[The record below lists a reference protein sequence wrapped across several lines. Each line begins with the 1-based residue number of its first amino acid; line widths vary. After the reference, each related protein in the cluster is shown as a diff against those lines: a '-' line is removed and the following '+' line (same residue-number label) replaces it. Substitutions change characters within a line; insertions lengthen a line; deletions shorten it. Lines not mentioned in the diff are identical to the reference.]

1 MRRGE
6 VACVNTAPPC
16 GLHCRMTFTTDRTRC
31 DDKKAAHL
39 QPDDVLIR
47 RGGGGGGIGSSGM
60 TRTRLTQHFS
70 SENSMTEILMMD
82 V

>member
-1 MRRGE
+1 
-6 VACVNTAPPC
+6 
-16 GLHCRMTFTTDRTRC
+16 MTERC
-31 DDKKAAHL
+31 DDKEAAQL

-47 RGGGGGGIGSSGM
+47 RGGGGGGGAGIGSSGM